1 MKSFSKVTMAA
12 LLGLTVLS
20 TTVYADVTKG
30 QKLYA
35 KKLKSVCGVS
45 GAKFAASHSQMEWET
60 AKDEGTLTD
69 LFIGACPAGEEVIR
83 GDKFQK
89 KFINHIYDFV
99 YEYANDSGNVPAC

>member
-1 MKSFSKVTMAA
+1 MRSFSKVAMAA

-20 TTVYADVTKG
+20 TSVYADAAKG

-45 GAKFAASHSQMEWET
+45 GAKFAATHSQMEWET
-60 AKDEGTLTD
+60 AKEDGTLTD
-69 LFIGACPAGEEVIR
+69 LFIGACPAGEEVIKS
-83 GDKFQK
+83 DKFQN
-89 KFINHIYDFV
+89 KFKSHIYDFV

>member
-20 TTVYADVTKG
+20 TSVYADVTKG
-30 QKLYA
+30 QKLYT

-45 GAKFAASHSQMEWET
+45 GAKFAASHSQMEWES
-60 AKDEGTLTD
+60 AKEDGTLSD
-69 LFIGACPAGEEVIR
+69 LFISACPAGEEVIKS
-83 GDKFQK
+83 DKFQK
-89 KFINHIYDFV
+89 KYQKHIFDFV

>member
-1 MKSFSKVTMAA
+1 MQSFSKITMAA

-20 TTVYADVTKG
+20 TNVYADANKG

-45 GAKFAASHSQMEWET
+45 GAKFAATHSQMEWES
-60 AKDEGTLTD
+60 AKEEGTLTD
-69 LFIGACPAGEEVIR
+69 LFIGECPGGADVINS
-83 GDKFQK
+83 DKFQK
-89 KFINHIYDFV
+89 KFKSHIYDFV